1 METSLET
8 SILCMESVKP
18 FKLMY
23 MVTFKSNDQYKMI
36 IFLYLNYNMA
46 IWEISQE
53 YKQVRNLIEN
63 IDNSYEAVW
72 LI

>member
-63 IDNSYEAVW
+63 IDNSYDAVW